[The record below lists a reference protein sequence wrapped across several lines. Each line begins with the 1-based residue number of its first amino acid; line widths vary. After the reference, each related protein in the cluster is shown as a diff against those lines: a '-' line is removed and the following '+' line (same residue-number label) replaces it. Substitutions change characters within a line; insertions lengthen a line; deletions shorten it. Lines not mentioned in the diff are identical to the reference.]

1 MKITSE
7 TKLFLGIILATVIL
21 IGAAVALYSKPQ
33 APPPQLSRDELIGE
47 RSYSRGNSSAS
58 AYLVEF
64 SDFQCPACKAFQP
77 VVDELVE
84 KNKDKLLFVYRHFP
98 LDQHTF
104 AIPAAVA
111 AEAAGAQGKFWEMY
125 ALLFANQEKFSDS
138 IWKVLAGELSLD
150 ERQFNQSLDSK
161 NLKEK
166 ILKDRDYGIAIGVNS
181 TPTFFLNG
189 RKLTNFSTFDEFRN
203 MVENEIIK

>member
-7 TKLFLGIILATVIL
+7 TKLLLGIILATVIL

-64 SDFQCPACKAFQP
+64 SDFQCPACKRFQP
-77 VVDELVE
+77 IIDELVG
-84 KNKDKLLFVYRHFP
+84 KNKNNLLFVYRHFP
-98 LDQHTF
+98 LDQHKF
-104 AIPAAVA
+104 AYDAALT
-111 AEAAGAQGKFWEMY
+111 AEAAGKQGKFWEMY
-125 ALLFANQEKFSDS
+125 TLLFENQEKFSHDV
-138 IWKVLAGELSLD
+138 WVDLAKQINLD
-150 ERQFNQSLDSK
+150 IIQFEDLRSSSEVKD
-161 NLKEK
+161 K
-166 ILKDRDYGIAIGVNS
+166 IRKDRDYGVSIGVAS

-189 RKLTNFSTFDEFRN
+189 KRLENFQTFEEFKQRI
-203 MVENEIIK
+203 EQEIPK